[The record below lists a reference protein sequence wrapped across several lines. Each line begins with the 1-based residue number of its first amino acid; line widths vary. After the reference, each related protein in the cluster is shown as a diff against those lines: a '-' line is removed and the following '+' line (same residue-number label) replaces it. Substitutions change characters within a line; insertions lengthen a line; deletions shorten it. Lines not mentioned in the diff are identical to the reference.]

1 MGDWN
6 VIEDNDELKKEFEGY
21 KDGLVRYGTEGWE
34 QNQFQFQT
42 KIRTERKGQTL
53 IFWSWCKDNLSTIN

>member
-34 QNQFQFQT
+34 QHQFQS
-42 KIRTERKGQTL
+42 
-53 IFWSWCKDNLSTIN
+53 FWFENNTVF